1 MPRKTLKASRKMR
14 RKTLRRVP
22 RKTKKGGAD
31 TQALI
36 PPDSAFKN
44 AAPVPAISVDQKIA

>member
-1 MPRKTLKASRKMR
+1 MPRKTLKSSKKMR

-22 RKTKKGGAD
+22 RKTRGGAD
-31 TQALI
+31 TQALT

-44 AAPVPAISVDQKIA
+44 AAPVPSVSVDQKIA

>member
-1 MPRKTLKASRKMR
+1 MPRKTLKSSKRYR

-22 RKTKKGGAD
+22 RKSRKGGAD

-44 AAPVPAISVDQKIA
+44 AAPVPSISVDQKIA